1 MAMAKGGLPMPKRL
15 FTRTADLRRIRRSAA
30 PVLYDATP
38 KMIAALLTA
47 APTAGI
53 LLWLLFG

>member
-1 MAMAKGGLPMPKRL
+1 MPKHL
-15 FTRTADLRRIRRSAA
+15 FARAADLRRIRRSAA